1 MSDAVSPMSIFTLP
15 ESSPQDVQRQR
26 EEREAVRLRAL
37 QRYDVLDQPVEP
49 QFDRLVHLAHGVFGT
64 EEVRIVLLD
73 RERQWLL
80 AEVGSGV
87 RELSRSESFCEKV
100 VQSGRPLVIPDT
112 RSDPQVASFHTV
124 TSEPGVRFYA
134 GVPLMTPDGEVLGT
148 FCLLHPQPRTLSD
161 TEQAGL
167 AMFAELAMHE
177 LSNTLKLLD
186 MKELVMR
193 DALTA
198 LPNRAAF
205 QQQVKAML
213 AAASASDRSGQPV
226 REWTVAM
233 LDIDRFKLINDTFGH
248 FAGDDLLVEVA
259 TRLRALFPVVP
270 DRPLRDRPVFV
281 SRMGGDEF
289 ALLLRGDQA
298 QALLLARQLEAVFE
312 RPFLVAGQEVF
323 VHWSLGLSSTSSG
336 EDTAQRLL
344 TEADT
349 AMYRAKRNGGG
360 VGVYDAS
367 SDVIQSQM
375 LEMVTSLHHALVSG
389 DLRLYYQPF
398 VRCSTRTVHVHE
410 GLLRWETSQG
420 LVSMARFIPVIE
432 ASGLMVPVGR
442 WVLRSGLA
450 ALRSGAMDRLTV
462 NVSPME
468 FIQPEFVSQV
478 AAVLRESGVDPSR
491 LILEITETAVIDSVR
506 GVQVLHDL
514 RALGVT
520 LALDDFG
527 SGYSSLSALA
537 NLPVHILKIDQE
549 FVRFIG
555 MPSSAG
561 ERAVEVIRA
570 VVAMAGVFGLE
581 TVAEGVET
589 LEQAV
594 MLESLG
600 CTYLQGYLFGRPE
613 PRPLPD
619 GTAFSW
625 GQEG

>member
-1 MSDAVSPMSIFTLP
+1 MSIFTLP
-15 ESSPQDVQRQR
+15 VTSPQGERTQRQ
-26 EEREAVRLRAL
+26 EREAARLLAL
-37 QRYDVLDQPVEP
+37 QRYDLLDQPVEP
-49 QFDRLVHLAHGVFGT
+49 QFDRLVHLAQGVFGT

-73 RERQWLL
+73 RERHWML
-80 AEVGSGV
+80 AEVGSGI
-87 RELSRSESFCEKV
+87 RELPRTESFCELV
-100 VQSGRPLVIPDT
+100 VHSGHPVVISET
-112 RSDPQVASFHTV
+112 RSDPRVSSFSVV
-124 TSEPGVRFYA
+124 TAEKGVRFYA
-134 GVPLMTPDGEVLGT
+134 GAPLVTPDGEVLGT
-148 FCLLHPQPRTLSD
+148 FCLLGRTPRSLSE
-161 TEQAGL
+161 TEQMGL
-167 AMFAELAMHE
+167 TMFAELAMHE

-186 MKELVMR
+186 MKDLVMR

-205 QQQVKAML
+205 QRQVKTVL
-213 AAASASDRSGQPV
+213 SVGAASARTGQLV
-226 REWTVAM
+226 KEWTVAI

-259 TRLRALFPVVP
+259 SRIRALFPVGQ
-270 DRPLRDRPVFV
+270 DRLLRDSPVFV

-289 ALLLRGDQA
+289 ALLLRGDQQ
-298 QALLLARQLEAVFE
+298 QAFLLARQLETVFS

-336 EDTAQRLL
+336 QDTAQRLL

-349 AMYRAKRNGGG
+349 SMYRAKRSGGG
-360 VGVYDAS
+360 IGVYDAS
-367 SDVIQSQM
+367 PDVLQSQM

-389 DLRLYYQPF
+389 ELRLFYQPF
-398 VRCSTRTVHVHE
+398 MRCSSRSVHVHE
-410 GLLRWETSQG
+410 ALLRWETSQG

-442 WVLRSGLA
+442 WVLRTGLA
-450 ALRSGAMDRLTV
+450 ALKSGVMERLTV

-468 FIQPEFVSQV
+468 FIQPDFVAQV
-478 AAVLRESGVDPSR
+478 AMVLKESGVDPSR

-514 RALGVT
+514 RHLGVT

-527 SGYSSLSALA
+527 SGYSSLSALSS
-537 NLPVHILKIDQE
+537 LPIHILKIDQQ
-549 FVRFIG
+549 FVRYIG
-555 MPSSAG
+555 TPHNAG

-570 VVAMAGVFGLE
+570 VVAMAEVFGLE

-594 MLESLG
+594 LLESLG

-613 PRPLPD
+613 PRPLLD
-619 GTAFSW
+619 GTVFSW
-625 GQEG
+625 GEER